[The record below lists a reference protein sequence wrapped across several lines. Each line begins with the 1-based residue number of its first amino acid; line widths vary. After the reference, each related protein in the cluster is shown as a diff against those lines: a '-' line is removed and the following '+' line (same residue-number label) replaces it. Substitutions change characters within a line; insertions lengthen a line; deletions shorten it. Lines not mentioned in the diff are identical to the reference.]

1 MDAMDRLFRQS
12 DFSAENEGL
21 EKRVWTRLT
30 RYNKEVTG
38 MPISRNEI
46 TKEMFEKAMQ
56 CKDADELIALA
67 KTAGYE
73 ITKEEAEAYMDE
85 IEDFELNDE
94 QLKKVAGGICWTDCP
109 KFTHICQSDCWDLMG
124 PGFM

>member
-1 MDAMDRLFRQS
+1 MDEMDKLFRQS

-21 EKRVWTRLT
+21 EKRIWTRLN
-30 RYNKEVTG
+30 RHDKEVTG
-38 MPISRNEI
+38 MPINKNEI
-46 TKEMFEKAMQ
+46 TKEMFLKAMQ
-56 CKDADELIALA
+56 CKSADELIAQA

-73 ITKEEAEAYMDE
+73 LTQEEAEVYLAE
-85 IEDFELNDE
+85 IEDLELDE
-94 QLKKVAGGICWTDCP
+94 AQLQKVAGGICWTDCP

>member
-1 MDAMDRLFRQS
+1 MDAMDILFRQS

-38 MPISRNEI
+38 IPINKNEI